1 MSYSLGIFNRVF
13 VVKWIVPELE
23 DSQAVL
29 TQLACARQAA
39 QTPLIYVALVA
50 QDSKPPSD
58 PVKKALG
65 EGMKKALDY
74 CETVHFIMEGSG
86 FTQTVN
92 RSILGAIFLIAGKRG
107 KVFVGSSCEEVI
119 ATAPDR
125 IRTELSAALLTAR
138 GRGMFSPVAA

>member
-13 VVKWIVPELE
+13 VVKWIVPEL
-23 DSQAVL
+23 
-29 TQLACARQAA
+29 
-39 QTPLIYVALVA
+39 
-50 QDSKPPSD
+50 
-58 PVKKALG
+58 
-65 EGMKKALDY
+65 
-74 CETVHFIMEGSG
+74 EGSG